1 MNMNSKDIIIAILIA
16 IIGASTFAFGRISK
30 KCDPCEILPPVTI
43 TKYIKIKHNEKK
55 IEIKRDYEKKIDA
68 IDSADVYQLDSIWS
82 EYAKRYGKDTAG
94 GL

>member
-1 MNMNSKDIIIAILIA
+1 MNSKDIIIAILIA
-16 IIGASTFAFGRISK
+16 IIGLAAAFGGYISK
-30 KCDPCEILPPVTI
+30 KCDPCEVLPPVTI
-43 TKYIKIKHNEKK
+43 TKYIKIKHNEKQ

-68 IDSADVYQLDSIWS
+68 IDSADVFQLDSIWS